1 MSNLGWAAHV
11 THHSSNDYNLST
23 ALRQGVGES
32 MVGGRC
38 NCVVCVGGGQCMRAG
53 AWVGHW
59 AVAALASTSL
69 LWLARVFSSWI
80 LATSASSPSCELGC

>member
-38 NCVVCVGGGQCMRAG
+38 NCVVCVGGGAVHVCWGLGGTLGSGSPGVNQPLVARQGVQLLDPCDQCLITIM
-53 AWVGHW
+53 
-59 AVAALASTSL
+59 
-69 LWLARVFSSWI
+69 
-80 LATSASSPSCELGC
+80 